1 MMNNIKDE
9 FDEIDELI
17 NESATDNDN
26 DNEQLLKDAL
36 TEVRELKKM
45 YQQEIARYKEVTRQL
60 QIGLSELQEVRKQFE
75 ELQELM
81 EDEDEDEV
89 DEDIEE

>member
-1 MMNNIKDE
+1 MNIKDE

-17 NESATDNDN
+17 HEPMINDN
-26 DNEQLLKDAL
+26 DKQLLKDAL

-45 YQQEIARYKEVTRQL
+45 YQQEIARYKKVTRQL
-60 QIGLSELQEVRKQFE
+60 QVGLSELKTLKEEFE
-75 ELQELM
+75 ELQDLM
-81 EDEDEDEV
+81 YEDEDEV

>member
-1 MMNNIKDE
+1 MIIKDE

-17 NESATDNDN
+17 NEPMTNDN
-26 DNEQLLKDAL
+26 DKQLLKDAL

-60 QIGLSELQEVRKQFE
+60 QVGLNELKTLKEEFE
-75 ELQELM
+75 ELQNLM
-81 EDEDEDEV
+81 YEDEDEV

>member
-9 FDEIDELI
+9 FDEIDELV
-17 NESATDNDN
+17 NEPTTNDN
-26 DNEQLLKDAL
+26 DKQLLKDAL

-60 QIGLSELQEVRKQFE
+60 QVGLSELKTLKEEFA
-75 ELQELM
+75 ELQDLM
-81 EDEDEDEV
+81 YEDEDEA